1 MKDNQEKKETRWQR
15 IQNKP
20 PLAARMRPTTL
31 DEVVGQ
37 QHLIGE
43 GKLLR
48 RMIEADRI
56 ESIIFY
62 GPLSTGKTSLANV
75 IANTTGAYFERIN
88 ATTAGK
94 ADMRRVVEHAQKR
107 RQEENKKTILFIDEI
122 HRFNK
127 AQQDFLLPYVED
139 GTIILIGATT
149 ENPYFEVNGAL
160 LSRSRIFELKPLSP
174 EDVEIVIRR
183 AIEDKEKGLAEDFY
197 FDIDDDALEY
207 LANVVDGDVRQ
218 ALGALE
224 LACLTMPASKYNL
237 AGAFCISKDDIM
249 QCTQKRVM
257 RFDKGGDNHYDFISA
272 FIESMRHSDA
282 NAAMYYLARMIAAGE
297 DPKYIARR
305 LICQASEDVGL
316 VNPSVLDTAVNAF
329 LAVERVG
336 LPECTGALAQA
347 TLAITLSPKSNFVA
361 ESYARAAQLVQDT
374 GNIEIP
380 AFLQDESY
388 KSAHKLGRGGVSDVY
403 AFRDNFD
410 GTNCLPKELQGARIV
425 ELEHPMGAEK
435 QISQYM
441 KFCEAYKDA
450 IKNGAKPTLKQN
462 TSCQN

>member
-1 MKDNQEKKETRWQR
+1 MIYRQLNSE
-15 IQNKP
+15 

-37 QHLIGE
+37 KHLIGD

-56 ESIIFY
+56 ESIILY
-62 GPLSTGKTSLANV
+62 GLPSTGKTSLANV
-75 IANTTGAYFERIN
+75 IANTTGAHFEKIN

-94 ADMRRVVEHAQKR
+94 TQMRQVTEVAKKR
-107 RQEENKKTILFIDEI
+107 RDQDDQRTILFIDEI

-127 AQQDFLLPYVED
+127 AQQDFLLPHVEN
-139 GTIILIGATT
+139 GIITLIGATT

-160 LSRSRIFELKPLSP
+160 LSRSRIFELKPLSAD
-174 EDVEIVIRR
+174 DVKTVLER
-183 AIEDKEKGLAEDFY
+183 AIHDKERGLGNLLFE
-197 FDIDDDALEY
+197 IDDDALDY

-218 ALGALE
+218 ALSALE
-224 LACLTMPASKYNL
+224 LSCLTTPRNL
-237 AGAFCISKDDIM
+237 AGAFAIDLKNI
-249 QCTQKRVM
+249 QECTQTRVM

-282 NAAMYYLARMIAAGE
+282 DASLYYLARMIDAGE

-316 VNPSVLDTAVNAF
+316 ANPTALDTAVNAF

-336 LPECTGALAQA
+336 LPECVGALAQA
-347 TLAITLSPKSNFVA
+347 TLTIALSPKSNFVA
-361 ESYARAAQLVQDT
+361 DAYGKAASLVTAT
-374 GNIEIP
+374 GNIPIP

-388 KSAHKLGRGGVSDVY
+388 ESAHKLGRGGVSNIY
-403 AFRDNFD
+403 TFENNFD
-410 GTNCLPKELQGARIV
+410 GTDCMPEQLKDKRFVSLDTPMAQETNAAKYLGFTKRYRDWLNAGNHPKQ
-425 ELEHPMGAEK
+425 
-435 QISQYM
+435 
-441 KFCEAYKDA
+441 KD
-450 IKNGAKPTLKQN
+450 T
-462 TSCQN
+462 